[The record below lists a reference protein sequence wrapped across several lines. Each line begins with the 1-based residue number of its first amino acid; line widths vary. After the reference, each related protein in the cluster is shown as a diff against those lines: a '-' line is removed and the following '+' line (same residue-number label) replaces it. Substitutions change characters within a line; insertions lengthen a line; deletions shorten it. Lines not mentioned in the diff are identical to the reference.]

1 MNKSLWEQEM
11 WKDIW
16 VRLQKPET
24 NLDVFHVSAHKAST
38 APGNQGED
46 ALGKIGALAT
56 DPSVGTTDWVH
67 RKSGYH
73 SVQVGWCTAKEAE
86 LALKYS
92 DLVNVVTEW
101 SFHVPYKPTGSWV
114 GGIGKMLS
122 LNNRQGIDWK
132 TYFD

>member
-11 WKDIW
+11 RKDIW

-24 NLDVFHVSAHKAST
+24 NLVVFHVCAHKAST

-46 ALGKIGALAT
+46 ALAKIGALAT
-56 DPSVGTTDWVH
+56 DPSVGTTEWVH
-67 RKSGYH
+67 RKSGHH

-92 DLVNVVTEW
+92 DLVNVFIEW
-101 SFHVPYKPTGSWV
+101 SFHVPHKPTGIWV

>member
-1 MNKSLWEQEM
+1 MNKSLWEKEM

-16 VRLQKPET
+16 VHLQKPEID
-24 NLDVFHVSAHKAST
+24 LVFHVSAHKAST

-46 ALGKIGALAT
+46 ALPKIGALAT

-101 SFHVPYKPTGSWV
+101 SFHVPYKSTGSWV
-114 GGIGKMLS
+114 GGIGKKLS
-122 LNNRQGIDWK
+122 LNNRQSIDWK